1 MVANKFCKTST
12 IYKRIILSNFTKFTI
27 ELFHFGGVFLF
38 VILNNF
44 VTNST
49 VFNENLFR
57 IYIPFRKYLELEG
70 ILMSQNIDYSI
81 DFEMPNSVTDFV
93 RFYFNKKD
101 EKLVS
106 RILSENEI
114 EASDDF
120 FVPSDF
126 KIEQKVFLLYLKIFG
141 TLLFLVFATYLI
153 FTITKD

>member
-1 MVANKFCKTST
+1 
-12 IYKRIILSNFTKFTI
+12 
-27 ELFHFGGVFLF
+27 
-38 VILNNF
+38 
-44 VTNST
+44 
-49 VFNENLFR
+49 
-57 IYIPFRKYLELEG
+57 
-70 ILMSQNIDYSI
+70 
-81 DFEMPNSVTDFV
+81 MPNSVTDFV

>member
-1 MVANKFCKTST
+1 MGEFFWL
-12 IYKRIILSNFTKFTI
+12 Y
-27 ELFHFGGVFLF
+27 LF
-38 VILNNF
+38 VILSNI
-44 VTNST
+44 VENST
-49 VFNENLFR
+49 IFNENLFR
-57 IYIPFRKYLELEG
+57 IYIPFRKYLKFEG
-70 ILMSQNIDYSI
+70 ILISQNIDYSI

-101 EKLVS
+101 EKLVN

-141 TLLFLVFATYLI
+141 ILLFLVFATYLI

>member
-1 MVANKFCKTST
+1 M
-12 IYKRIILSNFTKFTI
+12 
-27 ELFHFGGVFLF
+27 
-38 VILNNF
+38 
-44 VTNST
+44 TNST

-57 IYIPFRKYLELEG
+57 IYIPFRKYLKVEG
-70 ILMSQNIDYSI
+70 ILISQNIDYSI

-101 EKLVS
+101 EKLVN

-141 TLLFLVFATYLI
+141 ILLFLVFATYLI

>member
-1 MVANKFCKTST
+1 MIENSS
-12 IYKRIILSNFTKFTI
+12 ILGEFFW
-27 ELFHFGGVFLF
+27 LYLF
-38 VILNNF
+38 VILSNI
-44 VTNST
+44 VENST

-57 IYIPFRKYLELEG
+57 IYIPFRKYLKFEG
-70 ILMSQNIDYSI
+70 ILISQNIDYSI

-101 EKLVS
+101 EKLVN

-141 TLLFLVFATYLI
+141 ILLFLVFATYLI

>member
-1 MVANKFCKTST
+1 MGEFFWL
-12 IYKRIILSNFTKFTI
+12 Y
-27 ELFHFGGVFLF
+27 LF
-38 VILNNF
+38 VILSNI
-44 VTNST
+44 VENST

-57 IYIPFRKYLELEG
+57 IYIPFRKYLKFEG
-70 ILMSQNIDYSI
+70 ILISQNIDYSI

-101 EKLVS
+101 EKLVN

-141 TLLFLVFATYLI
+141 ILLFLVFATYLI